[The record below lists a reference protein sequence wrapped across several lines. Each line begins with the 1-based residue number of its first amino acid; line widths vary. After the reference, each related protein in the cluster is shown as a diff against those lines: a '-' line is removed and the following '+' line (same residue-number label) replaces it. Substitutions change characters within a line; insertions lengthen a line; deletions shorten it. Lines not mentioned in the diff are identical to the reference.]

1 MQQIEELI
9 REYLKTNNVI
19 QLATCLDNK
28 PWLCNV
34 HFYADDDLNIY
45 WRSLTTRRHS
55 EEIAQNPNV
64 AAVIKVHENTPEEN
78 YIIGMTVEGTAELL
92 AEATD
97 HAIVDAYCQ
106 KHGKDAKTA
115 DEIKSGNDPNKFY
128 RITPKNFVV
137 FNTRD
142 FEGNPRVEWQPGEA
156 AKRPFLK

>member
-19 QLATCLDNK
+19 QLATCIDNQ

-45 WRSLTTRRHS
+45 WRSTTERRHS
-55 EEIAQNPNV
+55 KEIAQNPNV
-64 AAVIKVHENTPEEN
+64 AAVIKVHENTPEED

-92 AEATD
+92 AEETD
-97 HAIVDAYCQ
+97 HAVVDAYGK
-106 KHGKDAKTA
+106 KHGVAPEKIEA
-115 DEIKSGNDPNKFY
+115 IKAGTDPNKFY
-128 RITPKNFVV
+128 RITPKSFVV

-142 FEGNPRVEWQPGEA
+142 FEGNPRQEWSVA
-156 AKRPFLK
+156 